1 MSFVEI
7 ERLFSCIN
15 VPITCQIKTW
25 KTLVVGRVVVRVG
38 RWNSNVPNWTPNC
51 VNSNS
56 TLDFFMQQYN
66 IIHYLFYIQYNI
78 LYNFP
83 LYLFL
88 KYPTLHHLPCSLPS
102 KKLIVALFSSH
113 DVPSNPV
120 WSSSIPQFTLSFLS
134 FYYIFYSLPISIP
147 KLPSIISLSVS
158 LYFPSS
164 RSRTILS
171 CVLPAQKLLSTDFF
185 KHFFPFLHSCFLD
198 FLPPI
203 CQFILFGLF
212 FLIVLRRHSFHS
224 CNVHQLSNSKFPSC
238 LFLCFSF
245 SNFSRYFPFSPNFRT
260 ISHHSA
266 FSSKC
271 SLPRI
276 PLSVSSSAF
285 LIFVSSLFSSE
296 CPIPADLVSRRC
308 FFWLSFSWT

>member
-25 KTLVVGRVVVRVG
+25 KTLVVGRIVVRVG
-38 RWNSNVPNWTPNC
+38 RWNSNVPNWTPNY

-158 LYFPSS
+158 L
-164 RSRTILS
+164 
-171 CVLPAQKLLSTDFF
+171 
-185 KHFFPFLHSCFLD
+185 
-198 FLPPI
+198 FLP
-203 CQFILFGLF
+203 
-212 FLIVLRRHSFHS
+212 RRDL
-224 CNVHQLSNSKFPSC
+224 V
-238 LFLCFSF
+238 
-245 SNFSRYFPFSPNFRT
+245 PFSPVFFPLKNYFLQT
-260 ISHHSA
+260 FLNI
-266 FSSKC
+266 FSPSF
-271 SLPRI
+271 I
-276 PLSVSSSAF
+276 AAF
-285 LIFVSSLFSSE
+285 LIFFPQYANSFFLDFSS
-296 CPIPADLVSRRC
+296 S
-308 FFWLSFSWT
+308 